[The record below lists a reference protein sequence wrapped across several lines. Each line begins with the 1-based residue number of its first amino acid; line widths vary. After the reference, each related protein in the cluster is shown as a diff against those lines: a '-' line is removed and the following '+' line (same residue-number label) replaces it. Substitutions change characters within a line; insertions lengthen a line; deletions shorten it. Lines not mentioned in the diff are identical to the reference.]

1 MKRYK
6 PREWELWSLVNGVTN
21 QRGERRFRR
30 ILLSGARGTGKTTAG
45 MKAGAVYS
53 VTLHEESSVTEL
65 IGHWVPQGQAFTW
78 HDGVMTRAWKEG
90 SGVVIN
96 EIDKASGSVLTQL
109 YAFLDDPEVAR
120 LTLPNGE
127 TIRPR
132 EGFFVVATMNGEW
145 EDIPLPLL
153 DRFDIRLRVRAPHP
167 DAVEKLEPQFR
178 ELVVGAYSVDDP
190 VITYR
195 EVLAFQQLS
204 EALGQSEVA
213 AEIVFGERANDVLNS
228 LRIGQR
234 EEGTEEG
241 EE

>member
-1 MKRYK
+1 MKKYK
-6 PREWELWSLVNGVTN
+6 PREWELWSMVSGAKT
-21 QRGERRFRR
+21 QTGAPRFRR

-127 TIRPR
+127 TIQPK
-132 EGFFVVATMNGEW
+132 EGFFIVATMNGEW
-145 EDIPLPLL
+145 EDLPLPLL
-153 DRFDIRLRVRAPHP
+153 DRFDIRLKVRAPHP
-167 DAVEKLEPQFR
+167 DAVRKLHPQYQ
-178 ELVVGAYSVDDP
+178 ELVVGAYSVDEP

-195 EVLAFQQLS
+195 EVLAFQQLT
-204 EALGQSEVA
+204 EALGQAEVA
-213 AEIVFGERANDVLNS
+213 AEIVFGERAQDVLNS
-228 LRIGQR
+228 FRIGQR
-234 EEGTEEG
+234 EETMEE
-241 EE
+241 EEE